1 MYLAQ
6 IKQISCLQNAI
17 SKNERERETSKRQV
31 ERKRNE
37 SESEE
42 KKREGDISREV
53 GHCFPGEAFS
63 LSLSL

>member
-1 MYLAQ
+1 M
-6 IKQISCLQNAI
+6 K
-17 SKNERERETSKRQV
+17 ERERETSKRLV

-53 GHCFPGEAFS
+53 GHCFPGEAS
-63 LSLSL
+63 LSLSLQLSHSN